1 MLFRSIT
8 FETGKAELKP
18 DSNEELDRLVSL
30 LEGNQAIKVEIS
42 AHTDDVGND
51 DFNLKLSEKRAKTVV
66 DYLTGKGIKADRM
79 TAKGYGETQPLV
91 ANDTDENKAK
101 NRRVQF
107 KIN

>member
-1 MLFRSIT
+1 M
-8 FETGKAELKP
+8 
-18 DSNEELDRLVSL
+18 
-30 LEGNQAIKVEIS
+30 
-42 AHTDDVGND
+42 
-51 DFNLKLSEKRAKTVV
+51 
-66 DYLTGKGIKADRM
+66 DYLTGKGIKAERM